1 MYLPEQ
7 CTFAA
12 GIRSDDSLALWS
24 DLDQRPHRNRL
35 SGIDSAGGAMAG
47 MRPKPEAG
55 DPKGE
60 LLLSADFGRSPNR
73 NDTPRA
79 RLHSRGPGSS
89 LKIAVPNNHLA

>member
-35 SGIDSAGGAMAG
+35 SGFDSAGGAMAG
-47 MRPKPEAG
+47 IAPKPEAG

-60 LLLSADFGRSPNR
+60 LLLSADSS
-73 NDTPRA
+73 
-79 RLHSRGPGSS
+79 HSHHIEPA
-89 LKIAVPNNHLA
+89 LVKPPFD